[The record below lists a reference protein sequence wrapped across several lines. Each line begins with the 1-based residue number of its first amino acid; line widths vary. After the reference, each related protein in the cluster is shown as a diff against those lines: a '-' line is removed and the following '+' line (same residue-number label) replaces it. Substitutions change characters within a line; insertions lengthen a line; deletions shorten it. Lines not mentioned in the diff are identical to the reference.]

1 MRKVPWFIVFQTRDA
16 TIAVVSAAWPKQAGP
31 ASLAVAIVNL
41 HQVSC
46 GRRMIAGFETLP
58 GRTQIGV
65 AGRIVAE
72 LVLAEQTLADG
83 SPPLRPGN
91 MGHDAGLFA
100 GLNVLDL
107 VCSNPHR
114 QRHRS
119 DQRPGPPRRLVRSA
133 PEDRHPEPDC
143 SPPAR

>member
-41 HQVSC
+41 RQVPC

-58 GRTQIGV
+58 GRAQVGV

-83 SPPLRPGN
+83 NPPLRPGN
-91 MGHDAGLFA
+91 MGHEAGRLAGLDI
-100 GLNVLDL
+100 LEL
-107 VCSNPHR
+107 VDPDR

-119 DQRPGPPRRLVRSA
+119 DQRRELPWR
-133 PEDRHPEPDC
+133 
-143 SPPAR
+143 